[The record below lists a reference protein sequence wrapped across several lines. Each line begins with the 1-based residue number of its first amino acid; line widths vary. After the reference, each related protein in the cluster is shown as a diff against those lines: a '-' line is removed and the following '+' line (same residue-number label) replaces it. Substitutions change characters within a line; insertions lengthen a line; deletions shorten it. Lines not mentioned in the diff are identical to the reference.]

1 MLMPS
6 VMSTCVRTHSTHMP
20 LGFGC
25 IGIAHRQHS
34 TLRASRAPSLA
45 GGAPNIATRG
55 AKCARRLAA
64 AMIRALTMEH
74 RDGARADGA
83 DRRRAPAS
91 GARALD
97 KSQDDAL
104 LARGFDF
111 VDAGV
116 DAGDDVVDGD
126 GGAEGVEREFGK
138 PKRT

>member
-1 MLMPS
+1 MPS

-64 AMIRALTMEH
+64 AMIRALTM
-74 RDGARADGA
+74 DIGTARA
-83 DRRRAPAS
+83 RT
-91 GARALD
+91 ARI
-97 KSQDDAL
+97 
-104 LARGFDF
+104 
-111 VDAGV
+111 
-116 DAGDDVVDGD
+116 
-126 GGAEGVEREFGK
+126 GVERRRPALE
-138 PKRT
+138 R